1 MAKGTEVLTNQF
13 HGEPFT
19 YDPEF
24 RGPIKNRSCTDILC
38 LFLFLAFI
46 AGWVVVAGF
55 AYKHGDP
62 RQLLYPTDSEGRICG
77 KGEFEDKPYL
87 FFFDLTKC
95 IRGISSVL
103 RGCPTPQV
111 CVKRCPNST
120 FSTYP
125 YIYIDVISLK
135 KTDEIKKLKEKMIC
149 KNESLKNSQ
158 TIESLVKSGNCAP
171 FYLKSS
177 PLGGRCIP
185 ELFTKLGSAI
195 IDDLSKDSLKDENG
209 NNITTSVVEKAGKA
223 LALILN
229 ARQVGERIFQ
239 DFSRVWWILILLLL
253 ASMVLSFIWI
263 LLMRLV
269 AGVMVWLSIICV
281 TGLLGFGCYY
291 SVKKY
296 MSLEDQ
302 PGSDAAF
309 SFTTN
314 LKSYL
319 ALRDTWL
326 AFAII
331 SGVLLTIL
339 LLLLI
344 FLRKRILIAIA
355 LIKEGSRAVG
365 TMMSSLFFPIIPYIF
380 LFALFVFWGSVAM
393 YIASAGRPSYRIAS
407 NGSTELD
414 LKIGNKCDPEN
425 FDETEEQNGVMCIFT
440 SYDGDPNLFRAQIYN
455 LFGLF
460 WGMFFIVGVGQVSLA
475 GAFASYYWSFNKP
488 KDVPSFAVGLGFWR
502 CTRYHLGSVAFGS
515 LIIAIVRMIRVM
527 LEYVDHKLKKYDN
540 KVAKFAL
547 W

>member
-239 DFSRVWWILILLLL
+239 DFSRVWWILIL
-253 ASMVLSFIWI
+253 
-263 LLMRLV
+263 
-269 AGVMVWLSIICV
+269 
-281 TGLLGFGCYY
+281 
-291 SVKKY
+291 
-296 MSLEDQ
+296 
-302 PGSDAAF
+302 
-309 SFTTN
+309 
-314 LKSYL
+314 
-319 ALRDTWL
+319 
-326 AFAII
+326 
-331 SGVLLTIL
+331 
-339 LLLLI
+339 
-344 FLRKRILIAIA
+344 
-355 LIKEGSRAVG
+355 
-365 TMMSSLFFPIIPYIF
+365 
-380 LFALFVFWGSVAM
+380 
-393 YIASAGRPSYRIAS
+393 
-407 NGSTELD
+407 
-414 LKIGNKCDPEN
+414 
-425 FDETEEQNGVMCIFT
+425 
-440 SYDGDPNLFRAQIYN
+440 
-455 LFGLF
+455 
-460 WGMFFIVGVGQVSLA
+460 
-475 GAFASYYWSFNKP
+475 
-488 KDVPSFAVGLGFWR
+488 
-502 CTRYHLGSVAFGS
+502 
-515 LIIAIVRMIRVM
+515 
-527 LEYVDHKLKKYDN
+527 
-540 KVAKFAL
+540 
-547 W
+547 

>member
-1 MAKGTEVLTNQF
+1 MKISF
-13 HGEPFT
+13 IYDGEPFT